1 MNIPLQVVIC
11 CVWKMFRNNPWK
23 WLNMNTTQTGVH
35 DTRAIEHVRT
45 YLWDLEDY
53 RVASVQAGVIWLV
66 PGCGI
71 RQRGKSLGVQS

>member
-1 MNIPLQVVIC
+1 
-11 CVWKMFRNNPWK
+11 
-23 WLNMNTTQTGVH
+23 MNTTQTGVH